1 MRTPP
6 FLKSGDK
13 VGMVATARKISLDEV
28 EPALHL
34 YESWGLEVVQGKNLF
49 NEAHQLAGNDKERAA
64 DMQQMLDDPAIKA
77 IFCAR
82 GGYGTIRIIDLL
94 DFRTFESH
102 PKWIVG
108 FSDVTV
114 LHSHIHKHFGIE
126 TLHATMPLNFPK
138 DGSEDVSTQGLK
150 KCLFGETPEY
160 KLTARLGSRSG
171 HAQGVVVGGNLSIL
185 YSLRGTPD
193 DINTEG
199 KILFIEDLDEYL
211 YHVDRMIMNLKRG
224 GMLDRLAGLVVGG
237 MTDMRDNA
245 VPFGKTA
252 EEIIASAI
260 AEYSYPVIFGFPA
273 GHLSGNQPIIL
284 GREATLSV
292 GAEAELLFKPPGE
305 TGSKHYSAFVKPV
318 IFISGFFILL
328 YLIYQMFFSII

>member
-1 MRTPP
+1 MITPP

-13 VGMVATARKISLDEV
+13 VGIIATARKISLAEV
-28 EPALHL
+28 DPALRVF
-34 YESWGLEVVQGKNLF
+34 ESWGLEVVQGVHLF
-49 NEAHQLAGNDKERAA
+49 DEAHQQAGSDKDRAA
-64 DMQQMLDDPAIKA
+64 DIQQMLDDTEIKA

-82 GGYGTIRIIDLL
+82 GGYGTVRIIDLL
-94 DFRTFESH
+94 DFTAFEKK
-102 PKWIVG
+102 PKWVVG
-108 FSDVTV
+108 YSDITV

-138 DGSEDVSTQGLK
+138 DRSENISTQGLK

-160 KLTARLGSRSG
+160 KLTSRLGSRSG
-171 HAQGVVVGGNLSIL
+171 HAQGVVVGGNLSML

-224 GMLDRLAGLVVGG
+224 GMLEQLAGLVVGG
-237 MTDMRDNA
+237 MTEMRDNSI
-245 VPFGKTA
+245 PFGKTA
-252 EEIIASAI
+252 EEIISSAI

-273 GHLSGNQPIIL
+273 GHLSDNQPLIL
-284 GREATLSV
+284 GREATLNV
-292 GAEAELLFKPPGE
+292 GAEAELLFKPPRK
-305 TGSKHYSAFVKPV
+305 TGSKHYSAFLKPA

-328 YLIYQMFFSII
+328 YLIYQLFFSII